1 MDYFCVPSSPCKPS
15 SQTDDPRDTMEISS
29 VPGWVRARVSA
40 LALRDLDTLAV
51 ARSSVIAI
59 ASIVA
64 SGRICACRLTLIE
77 SLETRGSRRKRHSR
91 SYTRLYFGTIILRG
105 NICSFVFVD

>member
-1 MDYFCVPSSPCKPS
+1 
-15 SQTDDPRDTMEISS
+15 

-40 LALRDLDTLAV
+40 LALHDLDTIAV
-51 ARSSVIAI
+51 ARFSVIVI

-64 SGRICACRLTLIE
+64 SGRIRACRLTLVE

-91 SYTRLYFGTIILRG
+91 SYARLYFGIIPLRRT
-105 NICSFVFVD
+105 ICSFVFVD